1 MASPAA
7 SPAIRMPSTPELVAM
22 VACFMALN
30 ALGID
35 IMLPA
40 LPDIAASFGVTN
52 KTDEQLVIVVYVAA
66 FGVAQLAYGPLS
78 DSYGRRPVLIAAL
91 VANLAATFFCLIAP
105 SYGAFL
111 AARAV
116 QGASAAAARV
126 IAVAVVRD
134 LLAGREMAR
143 VMSLALVVFMIVPI
157 LAPAVGQIVLLFGPW
172 RWTFGFLFLWAFI
185 VAAWTWLRLP
195 ETRPPELR
203 TPLSVVSAVRSYADV
218 ARNRIALGYTL
229 AGGIAFG
236 SLFGFLTTAQ
246 AVFVDVY
253 GLGVWFPAAFACVAG
268 SLSIAAFVNSRLV
281 TRLGMRRIS
290 HFCLAGFTAISAV
303 HAVLLMT
310 TGPEPLWRYL
320 TLLCTA
326 MLLFGMIGANFNA
339 IAMEPLGARAGTG
352 AAFSGFVSTTG
363 SAALGAVLGRFYDGT
378 PTPLIVGQVCF
389 GLAAL
394 AVVWLTE
401 RGRLFG
407 GGASG

>member
-1 MASPAA
+1 MRPT
-7 SPAIRMPSTPELVAM
+7 PTLRMPSTPELVAM

-40 LPDIAASFGVTN
+40 LPDIAASFGVTK

-78 DSYGRRPVLIAAL
+78 DSYGRRPVLLAAL
-91 VANLAATFFCLIAP
+91 VANLVATALCLVAP

-134 LLAGREMAR
+134 LLAGRDMAR
-143 VMSLALVVFMIVPI
+143 VMSLALMVFMIVPI
-157 LAPAVGQIVLLFGPW
+157 LAPAVGQLVLLFGPW
-172 RWTFGFLFLWAFI
+172 RWTFGFLFLWAFV

-195 ETRPPELR
+195 ETRPRDLR
-203 TPLSVVSAVRSYADV
+203 TPLSPVSAVRSYADV

-229 AGGIAFG
+229 ASGIAFG

-253 GLGVWFPAAFACVAG
+253 GLGVWFPAAFAAVAG
-268 SLSIAAFVNSRLV
+268 SLSVAAFVNSRLV
-281 TRLGMRRIS
+281 TQLGMRRIS

-303 HAVLLMT
+303 HAVLLMW

-320 TLLCTA
+320 ALLCAA
-326 MLLFGMIGANFNA
+326 MLLFGMIGANFSA
-339 IAMEPLGARAGTG
+339 IAMEPLGARAGAG
-352 AAFSGFVSTTG
+352 AAFNGFVSTTG
-363 SAALGAVLGRFYDGT
+363 SAALGALLGRFYDGT
-378 PTPLIVGQVCF
+378 PTPLIVGQACLGV
-389 GLAAL
+389 AAL
-394 AVVWLTE
+394 AVVWVTE
-401 RGRLFG
+401 RGKLFG
-407 GGASG
+407 SGASG